1 LQLAATA
8 ATSAAIGCDRLRS
21 WLKHDTVVVG
31 NETGVV
37 WVGASDERIQTVET
51 GFLAHSFLPDPHQEG
66 RVWALSKFDKQIC
79 EVDLNTARVVRTLR
93 AENDFVVYG
102 HGAFSRTG
110 DILWTTQL
118 NSLTGA
124 GHIVGYDRSNF
135 KIKANH
141 RVSEGVAH
149 DCKLGEGETLLV
161 ATSGVRYQTSKDGKW
176 LFGDVFFRDHK
187 RFESSAVTTLDLKT
201 GQIKAKS
208 SIEQNDVIGS
218 HMGIAQNGN
227 ILLASAPFD
236 GKRASDSKGRC
247 TLFFLPGGQNP
258 KPVVL
263 PEEALK
269 HVNGQML
276 GIAIDEKRR
285 HAAVTIPSGPLVF
298 YIDVDTGKYQG
309 HVAFPARGVGF
320 SQELDGF
327 VFNSVGGVFRESKT
341 RDKFN
346 EIAKA
351 ANLRAAHM
359 LVV

>member
-1 LQLAATA
+1 VAAA
-8 ATSAAIGCDRLRS
+8 AASSSVGCTRLRS
-21 WLKHDTVVVG
+21 WLKRDTVVVG

-37 WVGASDERIQTVET
+37 WVGASDGRIRSVET
-51 GFLAHSFLPDPHQEG
+51 GFLAHSFLPDPHREG

-79 EVDLNTARVVRTLR
+79 EVDLGTARVVRTLK

-118 NSLTGA
+118 NSTTGA
-124 GHIVGYDRSNF
+124 GHIVGYDRANL
-135 KIKANH
+135 KIVANH
-141 RVSEGVAH
+141 WVSKGVAH
-149 DCKLGEGETLLV
+149 DCHLGEGDTLLV

-187 RFESSAVTTLDLKT
+187 RFESSAVTVLDLKT
-201 GQIKAKS
+201 GQIVGKS
-208 SIEQNDVIGS
+208 VVEQEDVIGS

-247 TLFFLPGGQNP
+247 TLFFLKRGENP

-276 GIAIDEKRR
+276 GMSIDEKRR
-285 HAAVTIPSGPLVF
+285 LAAVTIPTGPLVF
-298 YIDVDTGKYQG
+298 YVDVDTGKYQG
-309 HVAFPARGVGF
+309 HVAFPARGAGF
-320 SQELDGF
+320 SKELGGF
-327 VFNSVGGVFRESKT
+327 VFNSFEGIFRESKAL
-341 RDKFN
+341 DKLS